1 MNAVPVTGPEELSE
15 GFSVERSRP
24 DIDIGRECVHHGMV
38 HAGDVHPLF
47 SMRHSEC
54 APARGVPLVPDYTL
68 SALFRV
74 SLRQDYMIFR
84 IIM

>member
-54 APARGVPLVPDYTL
+54 APALAVPLVSHSVLD
-68 SALFRV
+68 
-74 SLRQDYMIFR
+74 R
-84 IIM
+84 IYKMFHD